1 MFFLSLWLYTHI
13 MKVPHRR
20 PQLGTHQLL
29 IKSWSF
35 FVFIYLHIIAFIL
48 ECKLESRKLWALGF
62 FSLIPYLP
70 EEPEVMH
77 LSIWGLVTPKK
88 NILFSS
94 LLCSL
99 KSCVWSLSHWPGE
112 PRGCSAPE
120 ISFLAEFGACR
131 AALAGLCCYVL
142 PSCLGKGRRGRCH
155 LLFILKSLNAGHSGE
170 ESPFCTAFQIWS
182 RVSKSPCYH
191 GSSKCLSHQL

>member
-20 PQLGTHQLL
+20 PQLGTHHLL
-29 IKSWSF
+29 IKSCSF

-88 NILFSS
+88 TIIFSS

-131 AALAGLCCYVL
+131 AALAGPCCYVL
-142 PSCLGKGRRGRCH
+142 PCSGKGEERQMPSPFHPQVIECWSLRRGKSF
-155 LLFILKSLNAGHSGE
+155 LYSFPDLVQGEQISMLPWLF
-170 ESPFCTAFQIWS
+170 
-182 RVSKSPCYH
+182 
-191 GSSKCLSHQL
+191 